1 MGVAQN
7 SFFQEFPFL
16 ALKKILLQLKCSP
29 LAMCTFFFFQG
40 PVF

>member
-7 SFFQEFPFL
+7 SFFLEFPFL
-16 ALKKILLQLKCSP
+16 ALQKILLQLNVRRSP
-29 LAMCTFFFFQG
+29 CAHVFFQG